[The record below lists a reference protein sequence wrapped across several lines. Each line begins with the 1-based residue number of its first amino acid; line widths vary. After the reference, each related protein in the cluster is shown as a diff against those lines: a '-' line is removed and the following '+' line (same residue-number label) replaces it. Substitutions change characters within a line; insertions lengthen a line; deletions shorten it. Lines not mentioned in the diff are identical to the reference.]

1 MARMSAHLNHMKSR
15 TITAKSSTQSN
26 SICYSKIQRRPIR
39 TKLLNYSL
47 GQIICAAALLLSNR
61 FCFAADCPSNNK
73 VTFGTEETLA
83 HAYQPPDGDILHR
96 YRFVPPGT
104 PPPSGKYPTVL
115 MLPPDIFKLDQGD
128 TGVATEQQASWD
140 LQQAG
145 FLVFQVD
152 HRLAPMGALI
162 GQAPYPSGQAPTQT
176 DDLKRQ
182 IMAAL
187 ADSQCNGS
195 IYLVGGSAGGT
206 LVLWVMLDTTGGLN
220 LAWNETV
227 RSHIKAVVSLSG
239 PTKFCDWNNF
249 GGLPCNQLVDFENDL
264 DNYMA
269 LPPSGDPTCTQTQ
282 GDCSALDPASP
293 AWLVTNGATSNPPPV
308 RLYTTDGDTVPWAQ
322 AQDMFNALKG
332 RFPALDA
339 IFYVMH
345 YGITDRNRHAYTYW
359 HSENNA
365 DNNTDGH
372 ECVKQEVIEFLQ
384 AHP

>member
-47 GQIICAAALLLSNR
+47 GQFICAAALLLSNR

-145 FLVFQVD
+145 FLVFQVGSPACAYGCIN
-152 HRLAPMGALI
+152 RSGALPF
-162 GQAPYPSGQAPTQT
+162 GP
-176 DDLKRQ
+176 
-182 IMAAL
+182 
-187 ADSQCNGS
+187 
-195 IYLVGGSAGGT
+195 GT
-206 LVLWVMLDTTGGLN
+206 
-220 LAWNETV
+220 
-227 RSHIKAVVSLSG
+227 
-239 PTKFCDWNNF
+239 
-249 GGLPCNQLVDFENDL
+249 
-264 DNYMA
+264 Y
-269 LPPSGDPTCTQTQ
+269 
-282 GDCSALDPASP
+282 
-293 AWLVTNGATSNPPPV
+293 SN
-308 RLYTTDGDTVPWAQ
+308 R
-322 AQDMFNALKG
+322 
-332 RFPALDA
+332 
-339 IFYVMH
+339 
-345 YGITDRNRHAYTYW
+345 
-359 HSENNA
+359 
-365 DNNTDGH
+365 
-372 ECVKQEVIEFLQ
+372 
-384 AHP
+384 